1 MEVVFT
7 AIMGE
12 IANKSIS
19 FLIDKCSNNL
29 DTPTEE
35 DRRIKTLQSLL
46 LRACVIVEEADGR
59 NITNQAMV
67 HQLNILRKE
76 MYRGY
81 FVMDSLIT
89 SQTSEEDKSKD
100 HDVSSNPFAISKFNP
115 VKRLF
120 FHTRST
126 HGENELQQVL
136 GNLNNIIT
144 DMREFIEFMKEYP
157 PLYRQP
163 YSMHLFLDKCMF
175 GRQMEME
182 RIMNFLMTE
191 GPPSAKDVDV
201 LPIVGPVNVGKS
213 TLVGHVCN
221 DERVRNNFARIVF
234 ITEVDIKDNG
244 LTDLKDGG
252 LIIHQNNS
260 PNGNER
266 LLSIIEFP
274 DDVDEAGWKMYLAFA
289 TRLAATVKIIITSR
303 SSKIIGFGTTQ
314 ALILNFL
321 PPEAYWYFF
330 KVITFGSAYPKD
342 HPKLESIAM
351 EICRGINGS
360 FKVAN
365 IVSSLLRDS
374 LNARHW
380 FVVHKFLKLL
390 MEMNI
395 CLTAHESKE
404 VRTYYYLKRMV
415 NNDHFIIYDYH
426 ESFADDMVPKTTLC
440 DVIFG
445 SVRCEGKFKVLSWKS
460 RIPPYKNYIYT
471 CDMKK
476 KKKK

>member
-100 HDVSSNPFAISKFNP
+100 NDVSSNPFAISKFNP

-120 FHTRST
+120 FRTRST

-274 DDVDEAGWKMYLAFA
+274 DD
-289 TRLAATVKIIITSR
+289 
-303 SSKIIGFGTTQ
+303 

-476 KKKK
+476 KKKKTT

>member
-1 MEVVFT
+1 M
-7 AIMGE
+7 
-12 IANKSIS
+12 IANKSVS
-19 FLIDKCSNNL
+19 FLIDKYSML
-29 DTPTEE
+29 DTPTKE
-35 DRRIKTLQSLL
+35 DQGIKTLQSML
-46 LRACVIVEEADGR
+46 LRACVIVEEAEGR
-59 NITNQAMV
+59 NITNQAML

-81 FVMDSLIT
+81 FIMDNFR
-89 SQTSEEDKSKD
+89 SQTSEDGKSKD
-100 HDVSSNPFAISKFNP
+100 HEVSHPFAISKFNP

-120 FHTRST
+120 FQTRSA

-136 GNLNNIIT
+136 DSLNKIII
-144 DMREFIEFMKEYP
+144 DMRDFIVFMKEYP
-157 PLYRQP
+157 PLHRQP

-191 GPPSAKDVDV
+191 GPPSAKGVDV
-201 LPIVGPVNVGKS
+201 LPIVGPATVGKS

-234 ITEVDIKDNG
+234 VTEVDIKDDA
-244 LTDLKDGG
+244 LTNLKDGG

-260 PNGNER
+260 PNRNER
-266 LLSIIEFP
+266 LLYIIEFP
-274 DDVDEAGWKMYLAFA
+274 EDVDEAGWQRYLIAFA
-289 TRLAATVKIIITSR
+289 TRLAATLKIIVTSR

-321 PPEAYWYFF
+321 PQEAHWYFF
-330 KVITFGSAYPKD
+330 KVITFGSAYPSD

-351 EICRGINGS
+351 DLSRCINGS
-360 FKVAN
+360 FKAAN
-365 IVSSLLRDS
+365 IVAGLLRDS
-374 LNARHW
+374 FDTRHW
-380 FVVHKFLKLL
+380 CVVHKFIKLL

-395 CLTAHESKE
+395 CSSAHEFMD
-404 VRTYYYLKRMV
+404 VRPKYLKRMV
-415 NNDHFIIYDYH
+415 NNDEFIIYDYH

-440 DVIFG
+440 DVLFG

-460 RIPPYKNYIYT
+460 CIPPYKNYIYT

-476 KKKK
+476 KTEHSERKKIRIM